1 MPGTISATDRP
12 LEDGA
17 RHHFCD
23 ASGEG
28 DEFGYPRR
36 TGSKGKGRPIR
47 RMAIAAVLLTAGLT
61 AATAQ
66 QPESRVEV
74 RLVEVEARVTDA
86 R

>member
-47 RMAIAAVLLTAGLT
+47 RMAIAAVLLTA
-61 AATAQ
+61 ATAQ

>member
-1 MPGTISATDRP
+1 M
-12 LEDGA
+12 
-17 RHHFCD
+17 
-23 ASGEG
+23 
-28 DEFGYPRR
+28 
-36 TGSKGKGRPIR
+36 R